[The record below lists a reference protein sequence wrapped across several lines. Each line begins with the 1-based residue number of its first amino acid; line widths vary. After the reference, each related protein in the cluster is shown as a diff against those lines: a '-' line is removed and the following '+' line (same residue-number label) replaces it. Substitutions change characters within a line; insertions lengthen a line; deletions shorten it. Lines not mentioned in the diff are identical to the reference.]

1 MARRRSHAQWRALF
15 REQAASGLNA
25 SAFCRAR
32 GVSPKYFSLRKR
44 QLLSDT
50 ASDDAAVMASAFAPV
65 VVRRSAEAQ
74 SLEVRLGTTLSLRV
88 PMAVSPRWLVEVLHG
103 LRD

>member
-1 MARRRSHAQWRALF
+1 MASQRSHAQWRALF

-32 GVSPKYFSLRKR
+32 GVSPTYFSLRKQ
-44 QLLSDT
+44 QLSRGA
-50 ASDDAAVMASAFAPV
+50 ASDDTAVTASAFAPV
-65 VVRRSAEAQ
+65 VVRRSVDAQ

-88 PMAVSPRWLVEVLHG
+88 PMAVSPR
-103 LRD
+103 